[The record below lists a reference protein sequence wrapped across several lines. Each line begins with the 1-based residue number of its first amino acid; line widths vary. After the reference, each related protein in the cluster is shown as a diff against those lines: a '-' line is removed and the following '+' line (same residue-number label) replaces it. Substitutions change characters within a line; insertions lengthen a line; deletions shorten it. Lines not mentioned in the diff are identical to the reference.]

1 MRQEVNSKRLKR
13 ESLLCLSLG
22 ELTLQWETIQRLI
35 TVNLSMN
42 RDTGKEALEADR
54 VSKVVLYKQQ
64 DLISQL
70 ELVAIEISMLQL
82 TIP

>member
-1 MRQEVNSKRLKR
+1 MRQEVNSKRLPR
-13 ESLLCLSLG
+13 ENMLCLSLG
-22 ELTLQWETIQRLI
+22 ELTLQWEIIQRLI
-35 TVNLSMN
+35 TVNLNMN

-54 VSKVVLYKQQ
+54 VSKAALYRQQ
-64 DLISQL
+64 DPISQL

>member
-1 MRQEVNSKRLKR
+1 MRQEVNSKRLPR
-13 ESLLCLSLG
+13 ENMLCLSLG

-35 TVNLSMN
+35 TVSLNMN

-54 VSKVVLYKQQ
+54 VSKAALYRQL

-70 ELVAIEISMLQL
+70 ELVAIEISMLQR
-82 TIP
+82 TIL